1 MRRMNRPPLLRAH
14 RWQKKAVRAFPRCK
28 EPVGL
33 GAKRVMTGDESKVA
47 DISQDCTYSS
57 RISNMKQLL
66 LALGLISSLCP
77 TLNFAAEAPPAA
89 AATPA
94 PSPAASPAPSA
105 SEGAAAAPAA
115 AAKAQSKTAAPGAT
129 ATPAAAPQ

>member
-33 GAKRVMTGDESKVA
+33 GAKRVMTGDEPKIA

-57 RISNMKQLL
+57 RISGHETTTTRPRTDLKPVSHLKFP
-66 LALGLISSLCP
+66 ARTS
-77 TLNFAAEAPPAA
+77 PPAA
-89 AATPA
+89 APA
-94 PSPAASPAPSA
+94 HRDPPSPP
-105 SEGAAAAPAA
+105 
-115 AAKAQSKTAAPGAT
+115 
-129 ATPAAAPQ
+129 PQR

>member
-33 GAKRVMTGDESKVA
+33 GAKRVTTGDEFKIA

-57 RISNMKQLL
+57 RIPVHETTTTGPRIDLSLL
-66 LALGLISSLCP
+66 FRLEFRGRSSARGGGGCRAVHP
-77 TLNFAAEAPPAA
+77 CQ
-89 AATPA
+89 
-94 PSPAASPAPSA
+94 
-105 SEGAAAAPAA
+105 GADQARC
-115 AAKAQSKTAAPGAT
+115 
-129 ATPAAAPQ
+129 